1 VNAEQTAFL
10 TFAGS
15 AFLSPEPARLL
26 ALARELGDAE
36 FVEILETQADGLEQD
51 YNRLF
56 LNPLGTPLPPWQ
68 DANQE
73 EARLMGEAHLSALEW
88 YRRFG
93 VAPQRTSD
101 PADHIGL
108 LLLFYAR
115 LLDDAPEEAEAFRI
129 RHIDWIPEFCSKVE
143 TQAQHPFL
151 RTLAQRL
158 RQVLA

>member
-1 VNAEQTAFL
+1 M
-10 TFAGS
+10 
-15 AFLSPEPARLL
+15 SPEPARLL
-26 ALARELGDAE
+26 TLARELGDAA
-36 FVEILETQADGLEQD
+36 FIEILETQAEGLEQD

-68 DANQE
+68 SANEE

-88 YRRFG
+88 YQRFG
-93 VAPQRTSD
+93 VTPQLAQD

-115 LLDDAPEEAEAFRI
+115 LLEEAPETAGAFRA

-143 TQAQHPFL
+143 EEAHHPFL
-151 RTLAQRL
+151 RLLAQRV
-158 RQVLA
+158 RQTLV